1 MLENMGLRKR
11 LRTSFPIWLSLAAG
25 LAVSLH
31 GEGIVKDGIAPEDR
45 LALQRAIEDLST
57 SFPARYPH
65 GKDFLNRLNA
75 ASNSASFLALRRE
88 ALTANPL
95 VCGQPL
101 LFVVRHQYNP
111 DHHNTETMFQ
121 TGEINTASY
130 QGGGTLKVID
140 FSKGGEVRTIVDPG
154 PEGVVRD
161 PDVYFDGRKI
171 LFSMRR
177 NIREDY
183 HLYEVQVDGS
193 GLRQLT
199 RAAGVFDIDP
209 VYLPD
214 DSIVFTSSRE
224 PKYCMCNRHI
234 MGNLYRMEKNG
245 ANIHQIGKST
255 LFEGHATLMPDG
267 RILYDRWEYVDR
279 NFGSSQGLWTVNPD
293 GTSHQIYWGNNTASP
308 GGVLEGRSI
317 PGSGLVLCTFSSCHD
332 RPWGALAIIDRQRGV
347 DGPGSVVRTWPAGAI
362 TLVNENGS
370 FDAFKKVMPKYED
383 PYPLG
388 GKYFLCSRMT
398 GTGET
403 MGIYLLDLFGNEI
416 LLHAE
421 GAGCY
426 DPMPI
431 AARGRPPAIPVRRN
445 FSTAEGAF
453 YVQDVY
459 QGTHMKG
466 VKRGTV
472 KFLRVVESPEKRSW
486 TDSSWQGQGTMAPAM
501 NWHDFNNKRILG
513 TVPVAEDGSA
523 YFAVPADTF
532 VYFQLLDEN
541 GMMVQSMR
549 SGTSVQAGERQGCV
563 GCHESRISVPMA
575 SASKNLAALKGLPA
589 PLTGWKGPA
598 RMFNYRTEVQ
608 PVFDRS
614 CVGCHDF
621 GKPAGKTVN
630 LAGDRGM
637 VFNMSYCDLWRKHLI
652 KVVGAGP
659 PEIQEAYSWGS
670 HVSPLITV
678 LRKGHHDVKLSEDEL
693 DRIITWV
700 DINAPYY
707 PEYFCAHPANVFGRS
722 PLDDDQLDR
731 LKALGINLR
740 NQRHVTQV
748 SFDRPEKSP
757 CLQMLGDASDPRY
770 KKALTII
777 EAGRAELAAH
787 PEADAAG
794 FIPCP
799 EDQARNKKY
808 ERRRLVELRNRR
820 SASTGERLYD
830 E

>member
-1 MLENMGLRKR
+1 MH
-11 LRTSFPIWLSLAAG
+11 TSFPMWIGLVLG
-25 LAVSLH
+25 LAGSLP
-31 GEGIVKDGIAPEDR
+31 GEERVAKDIFPGDR
-45 LALQRAIEDLST
+45 LALRQAIEDISAT
-57 SFPARYPH
+57 FPDRYPQ
-65 GKDFLNRLNA
+65 GKGFLSRLNA
-75 ASNSASFLALRRE
+75 VTDEVSFRGLQRE
-88 ALTANPL
+88 ALLANPL
-95 VCGQPL
+95 VSGQPI
-101 LFVVRHQYNP
+101 LFVVRHQYKP
-111 DHHNTETMFQ
+111 DHHNTETLFQ

-130 QGGGTLKVID
+130 QGGGALKAID
-140 FSKGGEVRTIVDPG
+140 FGKGGKVRTIVDPG
-154 PEGVVRD
+154 PEGTARD

-171 LFSMRR
+171 LFAMRR

-183 HLYEVQVDGS
+183 HLYEVQNDGTR
-193 GLRQLT
+193 LRQLT
-199 RAAGVFDIDP
+199 RATGVFDIDP

-234 MGNLYRMEKNG
+234 MGNLYRMEKDG
-245 ANIHQIGKST
+245 ANIHQIGKSP
-255 LFEGHATLMPDG
+255 LFEGHGNLMPDG

-279 NFGSSQGLWTVNPD
+279 NFGSAQGLWTVNPD

-308 GGVLEGRSI
+308 GGVLEGRVI
-317 PGSGLVLCTFSSCHD
+317 PGSDRVICTFSSCHD

-347 DGPGSVVRTWPAGAI
+347 DGPGSVVRTWPASAI
-362 TLVNENGS
+362 KWVDENGS

-388 GKYFLCSRMT
+388 AKYFLCSRMT
-398 GTGET
+398 GEGET

-431 AARGRPPAIPVRRN
+431 ASRVRPPVIPVRRN
-445 FSTAEGAF
+445 FMTGDGAF

-472 KFLRVVESPEKRSW
+472 KTLRVVESPEKRSW
-486 TDSSWQGQGTMAPAM
+486 TPSSWQGQGTMAPAM
-501 NWHDFNNKRILG
+501 NWNDFNNKRILG

-523 YFAVPADTF
+523 YFTVPADTF
-532 VYFQLLDEN
+532 VYFQLLDEH
-541 GMMVQSMR
+541 GMMIQSMR
-549 SGTSVQAGERQGCV
+549 SGTIVQSSERQGCV
-563 GCHESRISVPMA
+563 GCHENRISVPMA
-575 SASKNLAALKGLPA
+575 SAPKSLAALSRPPE
-589 PLTGWKGPA
+589 PLAGWKGPA

-608 PVFDRS
+608 PVFDRN
-614 CVGCHDF
+614 CVGCHDY
-621 GKPAGKTVN
+621 GKPAGKILN

-637 VFNMSYCDLWRKHLI
+637 AFNMSYCDLWRKHLI

-659 PEIQEAYSWGS
+659 SAIQEAYSWGS
-670 HVSPLITV
+670 HASPLIDV
-678 LRKGHHDVKLSEDEL
+678 LRKGHHNVKLSADEL
-693 DRIITWV
+693 DRIMTWV

-707 PEYFCAHPANVFGRS
+707 PEYFCAHPNNVFGRS
-722 PLDDDQLDR
+722 PLDDVQLDQ

-740 NQRHVTQV
+740 DQRNVTQV

-757 CLQMLGDASDPRY
+757 CLLNLGDVNSPRY
-770 KKALTII
+770 KKALALI

-787 PEADAAG
+787 PEADAKG
-794 FIPCP
+794 FVPCP
-799 EDQARNKKY
+799 MDQARDQKY
-808 ERRRLVELRNRR
+808 RERQLIEQRNRR
-820 SASTGERLYD
+820 SISTGRKEYD
-830 E
+830 N